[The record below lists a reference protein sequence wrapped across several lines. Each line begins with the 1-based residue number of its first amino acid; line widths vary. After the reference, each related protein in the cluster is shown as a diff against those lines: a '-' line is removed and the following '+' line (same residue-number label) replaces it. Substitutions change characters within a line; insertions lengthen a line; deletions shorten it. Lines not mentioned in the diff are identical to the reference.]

1 MRQLILCASLLPVLA
16 ALGAPAR
23 AQPKTIQ
30 DALAAAYSNNPT
42 LQTSRASL
50 RVTDE
55 GVPQALAGW
64 PLAGKI
70 VSLPLVALSGYVLGK
85 LWIFK

>member
-1 MRQLILCASLLPVLA
+1 MRQLILCASFLPVLA
-16 ALGAPAR
+16 VGLAGPAR

-55 GVPQALAGW
+55 GVPQAL
-64 PLAGKI
+64 
-70 VSLPLVALSGYVLGK
+70 
-85 LWIFK
+85 